1 MAEIVNSIVDAIGQT
16 PLVRLNRLDAGLPGN
31 VAVKLEFYNPAGSVK
46 DRIGRAII
54 DAAEEAGA
62 LKPGG
67 TIVEG
72 TSGNT
77 GIALAMVGAAR
88 GYNVVL
94 TMPETMSAERR
105 VLLRA
110 YGAKIVL
117 TPGTDGMRGAVE
129 KAQEIV
135 ATTDNAI
142 LASQFSNE
150 ANPAIHYKT
159 TGPEIWDATDGKID
173 IFVSGIGT
181 GGTIS
186 GAGKY
191 LKEKNPNLQIVAVEP
206 QDSPLLSEGR
216 VGPHKIQGLGANF
229 VPDTLDREIYDSV
242 IAVSGEE
249 AIRTSR
255 ALATQEGILGGIS
268 SGAAVYAA
276 LEEAKKSENKDK
288 LIVAVV
294 PDFGERYISTL
305 YLYGTLRRYPWLT
318 FLKKQRPTL
327 PFATVLWGV
336 SSAQRR
342 IGNFSI
348 LL

>member
-1 MAEIVNSIVDAIGQT
+1 MAKIVNSIVEAIGET
-16 PLVRLNRLDAGLPGN
+16 PLVRLNRLDEGLPGN

-54 DAAEEAGA
+54 DAAEESGA

-88 GYNVVL
+88 GYRVIL

-110 YGAKIVL
+110 YGAQIVL
-117 TPGTDGMRGAVE
+117 TPGTEGMRGAVE
-129 KAQEIV
+129 KAKEIV
-135 ATTDNAI
+135 ANTENAI

-159 TGPEIWDATDGKID
+159 TGPEIWEATDGKVD
-173 IFVSGIGT
+173 IFVAGIGT

-186 GAGKY
+186 GTGKY
-191 LKEKNPNLQIVAVEP
+191 LKEQNPDVKVVAVEP
-206 QDSPLLSEGR
+206 KDSPLLSEGR

-229 VPDTLDREIYDSV
+229 VPETLDRGIYDSV
-242 IAVSGEE
+242 TAVSAED
-249 AIRTSR
+249 AMRTSR
-255 ALATQEGILGGIS
+255 QLATQEGILGGIS
-268 SGAAVYAA
+268 SGAAVWAA

-288 LIVAVV
+288 LIVAIV
-294 PDFGERYISTL
+294 PDFGERYISTAL
-305 YLYGTLRRYPWLT
+305 YEDIRG
-318 FLKKQRPTL
+318 
-327 PFATVLWGV
+327 
-336 SSAQRR
+336 
-342 IGNFSI
+342 
-348 LL
+348 

>member
-1 MAEIVNSIVDAIGQT
+1 MAKILNSIVEATGQT
-16 PLVRLNRLDAGLPGN
+16 PLVKLNRLDEGLPGN

-54 DAAEEAGA
+54 DAAEKSGE

-88 GYNVVL
+88 GYRVIL

-110 YGAKIVL
+110 YGAQIVL
-117 TPGTDGMRGAVE
+117 TPGTEGMRGAVE
-129 KAQEIV
+129 KAKEIV
-135 ATTDNAI
+135 ATTENAI

-150 ANPAIHYKT
+150 ANPAIHYNT
-159 TGPEIWDATDGKID
+159 TGPEIWEATDGKVD
-173 IFVSGIGT
+173 IFVAGIGT

-191 LKEKNPNLQIVAVEP
+191 LKEQNPNVKVVAVEP
-206 QDSPLLSEGR
+206 KDSPLLSEGR

-229 VPDTLDREIYDSV
+229 VPDTLDRGIYDSV
-242 IAVSGEE
+242 TPVSAED
-249 AIRTSR
+249 AMRTSR
-255 ALATQEGILGGIS
+255 LLATQEGILGGIS
-268 SGAAVYAA
+268 SGAAVWAA

-288 LIVAVV
+288 LIVAIV
-294 PDFGERYISTL
+294 PDFGERYISTAL
-305 YLYGTLRRYPWLT
+305 YEDIRG
-318 FLKKQRPTL
+318 
-327 PFATVLWGV
+327 
-336 SSAQRR
+336 
-342 IGNFSI
+342 
-348 LL
+348 

>member
-1 MAEIVNSIVDAIGQT
+1 MAQIVNSIVDAIGQT
-16 PLVRLNRLDAGLPGN
+16 PLVRLNRLSEGLPGN
-31 VAVKLEFYNPAGSVK
+31 IAVKLEFYNPAGSVK

-88 GYNVVL
+88 GYNVIL

-117 TPGTDGMRGAVE
+117 TPGTDGMKGAVE
-129 KAQEIV
+129 KAKEIV
-135 ATTDNAI
+135 ESTDNAV

-173 IFVSGIGT
+173 IFCLW
-181 GGTIS
+181 
-186 GAGKY
+186 Y
-191 LKEKNPNLQIVAVEP
+191 WH
-206 QDSPLLSEGR
+206 R
-216 VGPHKIQGLGANF
+216 RHH
-229 VPDTLDREIYDSV
+229 
-242 IAVSGEE
+242 
-249 AIRTSR
+249 
-255 ALATQEGILGGIS
+255 
-268 SGAAVYAA
+268 
-276 LEEAKKSENKDK
+276 
-288 LIVAVV
+288 
-294 PDFGERYISTL
+294 
-305 YLYGTLRRYPWLT
+305 LRC
-318 FLKKQRPTL
+318 
-327 PFATVLWGV
+327 G
-336 SSAQRR
+336 
-342 IGNFSI
+342 
-348 LL
+348 

>member
-1 MAEIVNSIVDAIGQT
+1 MAKIVNSIVEAIGET
-16 PLVRLNRLDAGLPGN
+16 PLVRLNRLDKGLPGN

-54 DAAEEAGA
+54 DAAEESGA

-88 GYNVVL
+88 GYRVIL
-94 TMPETMSAERR
+94 TMPETMSVERR
-105 VLLRA
+105 KLMRA
-110 YGAKIVL
+110 YGAQIVL
-117 TPGTDGMRGAVE
+117 TPGTEGMRGAVE

-135 ATTDNAI
+135 ANTENAI

-159 TGPEIWDATDGKID
+159 TGPEIWEATDGKVD
-173 IFVSGIGT
+173 IFVAGIGT

-186 GAGKY
+186 GSGKY
-191 LKEKNPNLQIVAVEP
+191 LKEQNPNIKVVAVEP
-206 QDSPLLSEGR
+206 KDSPLLSEGR

-229 VPDTLDREIYDSV
+229 VPETLDRGIYDSV
-242 IAVSGEE
+242 TAVSGDD
-249 AIRTSR
+249 AMRTSR
-255 ALATQEGILGGIS
+255 QLATQEGILGGIS
-268 SGAAVYAA
+268 SGAAVWAA

-288 LIVAVV
+288 LIVAIV
-294 PDFGERYISTL
+294 PDFGERYISTAL
-305 YLYGTLRRYPWLT
+305 YEDIRG
-318 FLKKQRPTL
+318 
-327 PFATVLWGV
+327 
-336 SSAQRR
+336 
-342 IGNFSI
+342 
-348 LL
+348 

>member
-1 MAEIVNSIVDAIGQT
+1 MAKIVNSIVEAIGET
-16 PLVRLNRLDAGLPGN
+16 PLVRLNRLDEGLPGN

-54 DAAEEAGA
+54 DAAEESGA

-88 GYNVVL
+88 GYHVIL

-110 YGAKIVL
+110 YGAQIVL
-117 TPGTDGMRGAVE
+117 TPGTEGMRGAVE

-135 ATTDNAI
+135 ANTENAI

-159 TGPEIWDATDGKID
+159 TGPEIWEATDGKVD
-173 IFVSGIGT
+173 IFVAGIGT

-186 GAGKY
+186 GSGKY
-191 LKEKNPNLQIVAVEP
+191 LKEQNPNIKVVAVEP
-206 QDSPLLSEGR
+206 KDSPLLSEGR

-229 VPDTLDREIYDSV
+229 IPETLDRGIYDSV
-242 IAVSGEE
+242 TAVSGDD
-249 AIRTSR
+249 AMRTSR
-255 ALATQEGILGGIS
+255 QLATQEGILGGIS
-268 SGAAVYAA
+268 SGAAVWAA
-276 LEEAKKSENKDK
+276 R
-288 LIVAVV
+288 
-294 PDFGERYISTL
+294 G
-305 YLYGTLRRYPWLT
+305 
-318 FLKKQRPTL
+318 
-327 PFATVLWGV
+327 
-336 SSAQRR
+336 
-342 IGNFSI
+342 
-348 LL
+348 